1 MKKTIQIKYLLLL
14 FNLVILTSLKAI
26 NPPTLNLPADGENY
40 IDYHMNL
47 SIFTVSGATKYIFE
61 IDTNNQFN
69 SPFKITDSI
78 TSLYYHPTILK
89 YGFGKT
95 YYWRVKAKNAT
106 EISNWSDIRT
116 FSVQTQVKLD
126 YPADNFI
133 SDSHGPYFRIHPFGT
148 IISYYI
154 EIDTVNTF
162 NSPFFQVR
170 YPTNSTPTVQAL
182 YMPYGKK
189 IYWRAWAFN
198 GWGDTSDY
206 SEVRSLTIQAAPT
219 LASPTNELTG
229 VDTSVNYSVNFIKG
243 GAQQTT
249 IYLSEDP
256 YFDVNVI
263 YTVVSGKFK
272 GLKFGTKYYWKARH
286 TTNLG
291 KNISEWSPVFT
302 FTTKYQLSKPTIT
315 NPINNSSTN
324 ISSILIEWLA
334 VTPQPVNGYYTE
346 LDTIADFTNPY
357 SIYSSN
363 TSVSVPSNFVENWR
377 SAYIRVKGFNDLGNG
392 PWSNTVKINKTS
404 LSISN
409 LAHSKSFE
417 IFQTQ
422 KSLTIH
428 SLASSGFKVHIY
440 NTTGQLIQTF
450 LADEKMIV
458 PLDDFNKGLYV
469 VHIESDSGEIIK
481 QKLMVL

>member
-1 MKKTIQIKYLLLL
+1 MQ
-14 FNLVILTSLKAI
+14 S
-26 NPPTLNLPADGENY
+26 
-40 IDYHMNL
+40 
-47 SIFTVSGATKYIFE
+47 
-61 IDTNNQFN
+61 
-69 SPFKITDSI
+69 
-78 TSLYYHPTILK
+78 
-89 YGFGKT
+89 
-95 YYWRVKAKNAT
+95 
-106 EISNWSDIRT
+106 
-116 FSVQTQVKLD
+116 QVRLD

-133 SDSHGPYFRIHPFGT
+133 SDSHGPFFRIHPFGNAPT
-148 IISYYI
+148 YYI

-170 YPTNSTPTVQAL
+170 YPSQSTPAVQAL

-249 IYLSEDP
+249 IYLSEDSS
-256 YFDVNVI
+256 FNVNET

-291 KNISEWSPVFT
+291 KNISDWSPVFT
-302 FTTKYQLSKPTIT
+302 FTTKYQLSKPIIT

-324 ISSILIEWLA
+324 ISSILIECLGI
-334 VTPQPVNGYYTE
+334 TPQPVNGYSIE
-346 LDTIADFTNPY
+346 LDTNATFTNPY
-357 SIYSSN
+357 SVFSST
-363 TSVSVPSNFVENWR
+363 TSVSVPSNFIEDWR

-428 SLASSGFKVHIY
+428 SLTSSGFKVHIY
-440 NTTGQLIQTF
+440 NTRGQLIQTF
-450 LADEKMIV
+450 LADERMIV